1 MKEKVLEYKNT
12 ETKDLKEIEKPVA
25 LILEI
30 NNKVQK
36 DCRKISFLLNKAEVP
51 YFQEKGLIYLPEE
64 FIKTERI
71 NDIDLTE
78 KLNLPIDVLNDDVVK
93 IKIRRR
99 EVVEEK
105 IEDMVTLAY
114 IAYINGKILFDFDHN
129 GIYVLSDNF
138 IKQRIILAR
147 KPFVFR
153 AHFGYYNQ
161 DMKRKPLI

>member
-71 NDIDLTE
+71 
-78 KLNLPIDVLNDDVVK
+78 
-93 IKIRRR
+93 
-99 EVVEEK
+99 EK